1 MLQAL
6 LQSLVRSF
14 EELSRGGGRHSRKR
28 PHSQIQGHST
38 EPLSSE
44 LPTLSA
50 SKIKGGEK
58 PAVSSLQETEI
69 DQKVSFHEIAGFSFF
84 TTHLGSRLGLMNIAH
99 VAPLLSFIERRT

>member
-38 EPLSSE
+38 EHLSSE

-58 PAVSSLQETEI
+58 PAASSLQETEI
-69 DQKVSFHEIAGFSFF
+69 DQKVSFQEIAGFSFF
-84 TTHLGSRLGLMNIAH
+84 TTHTLDPVSA
-99 VAPLLSFIERRT
+99 